1 MTRTRI
7 GIATGAVACLLAA
20 GGGAAAWAHGGNGP
34 EHGKARAVRA
44 AVDPRHGPGLHV
56 VADYLGLTPAQLRAD
71 LKSGKTLAQ
80 IADATPGKSA
90 AGLIRALTDLAK
102 SKLDKAVAAGKLTAD
117 QEQAIL
123 GRLGPF
129 VTAVVNGGKHAV
141 TKLPHRAL
149 VPGLKEALDYL
160 GLTPAQILADL
171 ASGETLAQIADSTPG
186 KSADGLIQTLTS
198 AAKARLDKAV
208 AAGKLT
214 SDQEQA
220 LLGRLTT
227 LVTAVVNGTWP
238 VTHH

>member
-7 GIATGAVACLLAA
+7 GIATAAVACLVAA
-20 GGGAAAWAHGGNGP
+20 GGGAAAWAHGGKGP

-44 AVDPRHGPGLHV
+44 AVDPRHGRGLHV

-90 AGLIRALTDLAK
+90 SGLIQTLIDLAK
-102 SKLDKAVAAGKLTAD
+102 SKLDKAVSAGKLTSA

-123 GRLGPF
+123 GRLQPF
-129 VTAVVNGGKHAV
+129 LTTIVNGTHGV
-141 TKLPHRAL
+141 MKLPHRAL

-160 GLTPAQILADL
+160 GLTPAQVLADL
-171 ASGETLAQIADSTPG
+171 ASGKTLAQIADSTPG
-186 KSADGLIQTLTS
+186 KSASGLIDTLTS
-198 AAKARLDKAV
+198 VAKARLDKAV

-220 LLGRLTT
+220 LLARVTT

-238 VTHH
+238 VPHH